1 MTTPV
6 EASEPVPADVAPAA
20 TAAAATISDDTAP
33 ATAPVEPSKAQEIM
47 EKQAQRQ
54 ENGGG
59 GGGEGNGGVDT
70 WHGGGR
76 KVGMD
81 ILVKAE

>member
-1 MTTPV
+1 MTTPA
-6 EASEPVPADVAPAA
+6 EASEPVSVDVEPAAA
-20 TAAAATISDDTAP
+20 TAAAATISDATAP
-33 ATAPVEPSKAQEIM
+33 ATAPVEPSKAQEMM
-47 EKQAQRQ
+47 EEQAQRQ
-54 ENGGG
+54 ENG
-59 GGGEGNGGVDT
+59 GNGGVDT

>member
-6 EASEPVPADVAPAA
+6 NVSEPASADVAPAA
-20 TAAAATISDDTAP
+20 PTAAATISDNATAP

-47 EKQAQRQ
+47 EEQAQRQ
-54 ENGGG
+54 KNGGG
-59 GGGEGNGGVDT
+59 GGGNGGVDT

>member
-1 MTTPV
+1 MTTPAEALQPVSAAV
-6 EASEPVPADVAPAA
+6 EPAAA
-20 TAAAATISDDTAP
+20 TAAAAATISSSDATAP
-33 ATAPVEPSKAQEIM
+33 ATAPVEPSKAQEMM
-47 EKQAQRQ
+47 EEQGQRH
-54 ENGGG
+54 ENG
-59 GGGEGNGGVDT
+59 GNGGVDT

>member
-1 MTTPV
+1 MTTPA
-6 EASEPVPADVAPAA
+6 EASEPVSADVEPAAA
-20 TAAAATISDDTAP
+20 TAAAATISD
-33 ATAPVEPSKAQEIM
+33 ATAPVEPSKAQEMM
-47 EKQAQRQ
+47 EEQAQRQ
-54 ENGGG
+54 ENG
-59 GGGEGNGGVDT
+59 GNGGVDT